1 MKRFIV
7 FSFCLL
13 LILSAFTACGSQT
26 SELTSDMES
35 SAKADTSDVSTSSD
49 DQDSS
54 GRDTEGWGGFTGAFT
69 RSDGSQYHNATLQIK
84 DLGDGV
90 ALFGFDIMEGDETE
104 DSAEEMNISGVFAA
118 NSDLTGT
125 YEAISEAGETLYSI
139 YFQLAEDGQILT
151 VTHEGDIAMNPD
163 GTYEWMDAFVEAD
176 EGMAMAL
183 IENLPTAATSLNSN
197 LGAYTVNYQD
207 GGVLEYFYPVTA
219 TFDDTGV
226 VLADFLVT
234 GDLTAVWRIDT
245 EDGVPALVF
254 GEAQTMLDQVVYLES
269 EERPLLDVI
278 MENTTFLQ
286 PGMTARLILDSP
298 YPFAFT
304 IAEPLSVYDDVATLS
319 EDGAV
324 TAHSTGTTTM
334 TGTIVIEDGRRNFMI
349 EITVGEAGEISDG
362 QGNALAYWNGLDFGP
377 NLGYAEEYENHGDPG
392 DYMNAAEAAKHIF
405 NALKADSYIPK
416 YSDETEYTMV
426 LVNMDD
432 IGGEPCY
439 IYRMDNISL
448 GCAYA
453 YQSGTIYYEK
463 FDGAWV
469 RAE

>member
-1 MKRFIV
+1 
-7 FSFCLL
+7 
-13 LILSAFTACGSQT
+13 
-26 SELTSDMES
+26 
-35 SAKADTSDVSTSSD
+35 
-49 DQDSS
+49 
-54 GRDTEGWGGFTGAFT
+54 
-69 RSDGSQYHNATLQIK
+69 
-84 DLGDGV
+84 
-90 ALFGFDIMEGDETE
+90 
-104 DSAEEMNISGVFAA
+104 
-118 NSDLTGT
+118 
-125 YEAISEAGETLYSI
+125 
-139 YFQLAEDGQILT
+139 
-151 VTHEGDIAMNPD
+151 
-163 GTYEWMDAFVEAD
+163 
-176 EGMAMAL
+176 
-183 IENLPTAATSLNSN
+183 
-197 LGAYTVNYQD
+197 
-207 GGVLEYFYPVTA
+207 
-219 TFDDTGV
+219 
-226 VLADFLVT
+226 
-234 GDLTAVWRIDT
+234 
-245 EDGVPALVF
+245 
-254 GEAQTMLDQVVYLES
+254 
-269 EERPLLDVI
+269 
-278 MENTTFLQ
+278 
-286 PGMTARLILDSP
+286 MTAKLILDSS

-362 QGNALAYWNGLDFGP
+362 QGDDLAYWNGLDFGP

-463 FDGAWV
+463 FDVAWV
-469 RAE
+469 QAE